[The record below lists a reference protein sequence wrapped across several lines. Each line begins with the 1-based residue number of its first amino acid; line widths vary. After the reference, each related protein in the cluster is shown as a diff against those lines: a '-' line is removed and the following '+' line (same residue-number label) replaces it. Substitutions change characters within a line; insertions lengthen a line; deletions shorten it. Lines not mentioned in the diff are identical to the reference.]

1 MSPEQDF
8 VSAKAST
15 KPWSH
20 LRGVEEISPEV
31 PLPFG
36 IRTLWTA
43 AVCGDSRKVSFHLSI
58 SYRYRPIMTYDAKM
72 TVWFRKNA
80 SMPWRAD
87 QGFVEAFADTKSCY
101 GLLGMPGIIAFWR
114 NHTVLFGS
122 QPIVGR
128 SHILT
133 LK

>member
-1 MSPEQDF
+1 
-8 VSAKAST
+8 
-15 KPWSH
+15 
-20 LRGVEEISPEV
+20 
-31 PLPFG
+31 
-36 IRTLWTA
+36 
-43 AVCGDSRKVSFHLSI
+43 
-58 SYRYRPIMTYDAKM
+58 MTYDAKR